1 MNNVSTSIQR
11 WVYAGASNAPDA
23 LRALAD
29 EMDRLYQ
36 LPIEKFPP
44 EGECWVDDSLDAI
57 VTLTYNEDAPDDL
70 FYRAGICMTF
80 MSVK

>member
-1 MNNVSTSIQR
+1 MSNVSTSIQR
-11 WVYAGASNAPDA
+11 WVYAGGSMVPDA

-36 LPIEKFPP
+36 LPIDEFPP
-44 EGECWVDDSLDAI
+44 DGEIWVDDSDAI
-57 VTLTYNEDAPDDL
+57 VELKYNEDAPDDL

-80 MSVK
+80 RSVK